1 MCMTARWIFGLPVSV
16 AVSYVKKTCANEVYC
31 PYLHII
37 IMIKAMTK
45 KRENMVIF
53 NI

>member
-1 MCMTARWIFGLPVSV
+1 MDIDLLVS
-16 AVSYVKKTCANEVYC
+16 AAISYVKKTCANEVYC

-45 KRENMVIF
+45 KREDKVISD
-53 NI
+53 I